1 MKLSWGRWQF
11 APHLWPTVATA
22 VFVVLTLSLGNW
34 QVQRATYKRT
44 LQARADAAERDSV
57 LHIGSDK
64 LNKEDLLYR
73 QVEVKGVFDSA
84 HEILLDNRIYH
95 GIAGYHVLTPMKI
108 EGGDR
113 YVLVNRGWVPV
124 GKDRRALPRI
134 PRLAF
139 SVKVYGLA
147 LDPNTRYFEL
157 PGAQPV
163 GNLWQNLNFERYV
176 ALSGLSLQSLLLQQS
191 NDTGDGL
198 IRDWPRPDT
207 GIATH
212 VSYAIQWYG
221 LAATLVVLWLALN
234 LKRDVSTDGPT
245 H

>member
-22 VFVVLTLSLGNW
+22 VFVALTLSLGNW

-57 LHIGSDK
+57 LHIGSEK

-73 QVEVKGVFDSA
+73 QVEVKGVFDPA
-84 HEILLDNRIYH
+84 HEILLDNRIYN
-95 GIAGYHVLTPMKI
+95 GIAGYHVLTPLKI
-108 EGGDR
+108 EGGNR

-139 SVKVYGLA
+139 SVKIHGLA

-157 PGAQPV
+157 PGAQPA

-176 ALSGLSLQSLLLQQS
+176 ALSGLNLQPLLLQQS

-221 LAATLVVLWLALN
+221 LAATLVVLWLTLN

>member
-1 MKLSWGRWQF
+1 MKLSFGKWQF

-22 VFVVLTLSLGNW
+22 VFVALTLSLGNW

-44 LQARADAAERDSV
+44 LQARADAAKRDSV
-57 LHIGSDK
+57 LHIGSEK

-73 QVEVKGVFDSA
+73 QVEVKGVFDPA
-84 HEILLDNRIYH
+84 HEILLDNRIYN
-95 GIAGYHVLTPMKI
+95 GIAGYHVLTPLKI
-108 EGGDR
+108 EGGNR

-124 GKDRRALPRI
+124 GNDRRTLPRI

-139 SVKVYGLA
+139 SVKIRGLA

-157 PGAQPV
+157 SGAQPA

-176 ALSGLSLQSLLLQQS
+176 SLSGLSLQPLLLQQS

-221 LAATLVVLWLALN
+221 LAATLVILWLALN
-234 LKRDVSTDGPT
+234 LKRDSSPNGPT